1 MLVSF
6 GLCLAPFFSSL
17 VVLAVAVAAVLMIDL
32 VGLDFCAGAVDFDA
46 DVAHAHADLTSS
58 RLIWS
63 ARRLTLISRMIC
75 VV

>member
-6 GLCLAPFFSSL
+6 GLCFASFFSSL

-32 VGLDFCAGAVDFDA
+32 VVLGFAAGAVDA

-63 ARRLTLISRMIC
+63 ARRPTLISRMIC